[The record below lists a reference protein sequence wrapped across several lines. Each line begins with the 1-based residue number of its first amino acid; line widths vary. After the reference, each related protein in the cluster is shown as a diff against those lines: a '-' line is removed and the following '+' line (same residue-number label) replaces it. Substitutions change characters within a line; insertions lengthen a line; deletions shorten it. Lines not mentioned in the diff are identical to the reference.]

1 MRCINFDKE
10 FERFMMAYVKAH
22 GKEYKNYDA
31 IEAAMPDI
39 YALFLDTEAN
49 WLGNKKPGEYFGQF
63 DNAKQLVNW
72 MEDYIKQRIPV
83 PDMLLNRI
91 SELGLEAEAALMQLL
106 QKERAPREAV
116 MQAVTLLREIE
127 STAPLDYF
135 VSLQKNRQ
143 DGEDELA
150 DNALESLSDMGE
162 KAVDAMAQGLDE
174 ANANGQVALLTLLSN
189 YPGNEKVFQTALNLF
204 RMLPEQMAV
213 LADCLGKL
221 QDERAL
227 PALKQAAA
235 SEETPYLDYIELRN
249 AIEALGGECPER
261 DFDAQDPAY
270 EAMCKM
276 Q

>member
-10 FERFMMAYVKAH
+10 FERYMMAYVKEH

-39 YALFLDTEAN
+39 YATFLDTQAN
-49 WLGNKKPGEYFGQF
+49 WLGGKKPGEYFEQF

-83 PDMLLNRI
+83 PDMLMNRI
-91 SELGLEAEAALMQLL
+91 SELGSAAEAPLMQLL

-116 MQAVTLLREIE
+116 MEAIELLREIE
-127 STAPLDYF
+127 STAPMDYF
-135 VSLQKNRQ
+135 ISLQLQRRE
-143 DGEDELA
+143 GEDELA

-162 KAVDAMAQGLDE
+162 KAEPAMREALDK
-174 ANANGQVALLTLLSN
+174 ANSEGKVALLTLLCN
-189 YPGNEKVFQTALNLF
+189 YPGDEQVFQTALSMF
-204 RMLPEQMAV
+204 QMLPEQVAV
-213 LADCLGKL
+213 MADCLGKL
-221 QDERAL
+221 GDERAL
-227 PALKQAAA
+227 PALKKAAA

-261 DFDAQDPAY
+261 EFDAQDPAY